1 MYPFMNID
9 FYYETN
15 YLKDEYFVNGLGTNV
30 ILKNNCNKLGKF
42 TQYFFL
48 LNTRL
53 QAPIFS
59 LIHFPDH

>member
-42 TQYFFL
+42 TQYFSFY
-48 LNTRL
+48 
-53 QAPIFS
+53 
-59 LIHFPDH
+59 